1 MSTLVKVGDQAPDF
15 TLRATG
21 GSEITLSSLQGRP
34 VVIVFYPG
42 DDSPVCTEQL
52 NSYNEG
58 LDEFERV
65 DAQVLGISFQS
76 LDSHESFSEK
86 YGLNFPLLADTD
98 KHVSKLYGILGPL
111 GFPVEACLSSMKLES
126 FATPIELLPG
136 SRTARCLSSFQLSS
150 RCDRNDHR

>member
-58 LDEFERV
+58 LDEFER
-65 DAQVLGISFQS
+65 
-76 LDSHESFSEK
+76 
-86 YGLNFPLLADTD
+86 
-98 KHVSKLYGILGPL
+98 
-111 GFPVEACLSSMKLES
+111 
-126 FATPIELLPG
+126 
-136 SRTARCLSSFQLSS
+136 R
-150 RCDRNDHR
+150 

>member
-15 TLRATG
+15 TLMATG

-42 DDSPVCTEQL
+42 DDSPVCTQQL

-58 LDEFERV
+58 LDEFERL

-98 KHVSKLYGILGPL
+98 KHVSKLYEILGPL
-111 GFPVEACLSSMKLES
+111 GFPRRSVFIVDETGVIRYAHRAIAGLSYRPVS
-126 FATPIELLPG
+126 ELISALN
-136 SRTARCLSSFQLSS
+136 SL
-150 RCDRNDHR
+150 